1 MFSDVIM
8 MIEKVLE
15 ISMLYDFYG
24 ELLTDKQK
32 DVIEL
37 YYNDDLSLGEIS
49 ETLGISRQGV
59 YDMIKRSEKQLH
71 RYEERLGLVGKFNM
85 QKSKVV
91 EAYKLLQDI
100 DDDGNLQKIKS
111 LLGEIIEANI

>member
-1 MFSDVIM
+1 

-15 ISMLYDFYG
+15 IGMLYDFYG
-24 ELLTDKQK
+24 ELLTEKQK

-59 YDMIKRSEKQLH
+59 HDMIKRSEKQLH
-71 RYEERLGLVGKFNM
+71 RYEEKLGLVEKFNM
-85 QKSKVV
+85 QKSKIT
-91 EAYKLLQDI
+91 EAYGLLKDI
-100 DDDGNLQKIKS
+100 NDDNRLQKIKS
-111 LLGEIIEANI
+111 LLEEIIEAYI